1 MTHALNLILKAKN
14 LAILTALLAGVAS
27 SAHASYTVD
36 TKIGEAR
43 LKNSGEANE
52 LIAMEGFAGNSNLAL
67 DFKSDTIHAFHNGT
81 STEWYL
87 DVGPATPG
95 YFLLKFGTG
104 DTNAT
109 ANTFFFQNIGEL
121 TKLVWSDSQVQFL
134 TGGDCG
140 EKGAKKGNDDE
151 CNIGRLSHYVG
162 YVDPPTSVP
171 EPTSISL
178 FGLGLLGL
186 TLSAKRQ
193 LKGRG
198 GRS

>member
-1 MTHALNLILKAKN
+1 MTHALNFMLKTKN
-14 LAILTALLAGVAS
+14 LAVLTVLLAGAAS
-27 SAHASYTVD
+27 SAHASYTLD
-36 TKIGEAR
+36 TKIGEQ
-43 LKNSGEANE
+43 LLTNSGAATE
-52 LIAMEGFAGNSNLAL
+52 LAAMEAAAGNSNLAL

-87 DVGPATPG
+87 DVAPATPG

-162 YVDPPTSVP
+162 YVDRRLQCRS
-171 EPTSISL
+171 
-178 FGLGLLGL
+178 
-186 TLSAKRQ
+186 Q
-193 LKGRG
+193 LR
-198 GRS
+198 